1 MARHTTARSKAKSET
16 AKTKRNLKGSP
27 KGKSKGNP
35 KGSSKGSA
43 KPRAPS
49 RPLARKDV
57 VEREGERKGERKALF
72 GTEGR
77 ERLVGLLY
85 RLEVHLA
92 VVKANVLRA
101 LQRDEHVPFHVLREL
116 GELTRTSREIA
127 KLITER
133 KRELMASG
141 TSSGTI
147 SGTIGGTTTRTKGR
161 DER

>member
-1 MARHTTARSKAKSET
+1 MARHTTARGKAKSET

-27 KGKSKGNP
+27 KGKSKG
-35 KGSSKGSA
+35 SSKGSA

-49 RPLARKDV
+49 RALARKDV

-72 GTEGR
+72 GTEDR

-85 RLEVHLA
+85 RSEVHLA

-101 LQRDEHVPFHVLREL
+101 LQRDEHVAFHVLREL

-141 TSSGTI
+141 TTSGT
-147 SGTIGGTTTRTKGR
+147 TDGTTTRTKGR